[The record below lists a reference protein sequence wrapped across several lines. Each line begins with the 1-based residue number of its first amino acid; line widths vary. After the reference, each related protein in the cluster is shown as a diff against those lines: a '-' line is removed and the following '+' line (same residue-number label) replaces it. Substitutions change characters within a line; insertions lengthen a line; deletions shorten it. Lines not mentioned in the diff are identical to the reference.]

1 MGGGSQ
7 QQGSA
12 LERFRGYLHV
22 LACAQLDT
30 RFQGKLDASDVVQQT
45 LLKAH
50 EALSQFRGRDS
61 AQLAAWLRKILA
73 RTVADFVRDLSRG
86 KRDVALERSLEGAVD
101 QSSARLE
108 GWLVADQPSPSQEAI
123 RNEQLIRLADAL
135 AALPEPQRQVLV
147 LKHCEGWRL
156 AEISRHLGRSPAAV
170 ASLLRRGL
178 RQIRQQLHEPR

>member
-1 MGGGSQ
+1 MGTAQ
-7 QQGSA
+7 PQGLA

-22 LACAQLDT
+22 LACAQLDA

-50 EALSQFRGRDS
+50 EAFAQFRGRDP

-73 RTVADFVRDLSRG
+73 RTVADCMRDLGRAR
-86 KRDVALERSLEGAVD
+86 RDVALERSLEGAVD

-135 AALPEPQRQVLV
+135 AALPELQRQVLV
-147 LKHCEGWRL
+147 LKHCEGWQL
-156 AEISRHLGRSPAAV
+156 AEISQHLGRSPAAV
-170 ASLLRRGL
+170 GSLLRRGL
-178 RQIRQQLHEPR
+178 KQIRQQLREPG